1 MDMRKPAESLFEDMV
16 EVQKAV
22 AKIVIGKNKE
32 NTDAVMRS
40 STNILARLTKL
51 EDKVED
57 IWQMETERAAAEQ
70 AAAEQAADRSAEEPS
85 EESSFERTSIGQEE
99 LLLQRMQEEADR
111 QEQKKELAEL
121 GEFVRNS
128 LKQAVDIM
136 AEQQQELKL
145 IRGQQ
150 TVLMERLERMEQEY
164 LSRPFRGSGEEEAA
178 AQSPAKTE
186 KEETDPQPSG
196 EPGREETVSQSSAKA
211 EKEETDPQPSGEPGR
226 EEAASQSS
234 AKAEKEETD
243 PQPSGEPG
251 REEAASQ
258 SPEGKWEETE
268 AVALKSD
275 YFEEFA
281 GPESGSEERER
292 KDQRPESGFHEDG
305 ADFEINDFVLP
316 DDFSQFKET
325 DRPAENNLSDEEI
338 DFMIDNLNL
347 PEDPA
352 DFMIDNLDLPGDMDQ
367 VHALF
372 LEEKRRG
379 EETPSM
385 PEDPAKANGMSFVP
399 EDPAEANG
407 MSFVPE
413 DPAEGSVTPFIPKDP
428 GEVGEAPFMT
438 KEPEERSLD
447 QGTETGEA
455 VSAAGQPAGIEVLPV
470 PEQIGE
476 VESVKQDREKEEEP
490 NPGQEESVSMEIA
503 EESPDQE
510 TETGEALPV
519 TELPAESEVSK
530 NARPAGQTPP
540 VERAPEKKGEPGR
553 QRKEERP
560 KQRSG
565 AESRQQ
571 AGPQKARGAA
581 AVIPDRMM
589 TPEEIAALLED
600 L

>member
-1 MDMRKPAESLFEDMV
+1 M
-16 EVQKAV
+16 
-22 AKIVIGKNKE
+22 
-32 NTDAVMRS
+32 
-40 STNILARLTKL
+40 
-51 EDKVED
+51 
-57 IWQMETERAAAEQ
+57 
-70 AAAEQAADRSAEEPS
+70 
-85 EESSFERTSIGQEE
+85 
-99 LLLQRMQEEADR
+99 
-111 QEQKKELAEL
+111 
-121 GEFVRNS
+121 
-128 LKQAVDIM
+128 
-136 AEQQQELKL
+136 
-145 IRGQQ
+145 
-150 TVLMERLERMEQEY
+150 
-164 LSRPFRGSGEEEAA
+164 
-178 AQSPAKTE
+178 
-186 KEETDPQPSG
+186 
-196 EPGREETVSQSSAKA
+196 
-211 EKEETDPQPSGEPGR
+211 
-226 EEAASQSS
+226 
-234 AKAEKEETD
+234 
-243 PQPSGEPG
+243 
-251 REEAASQ
+251 
-258 SPEGKWEETE
+258 
-268 AVALKSD
+268 ALKSD

-413 DPAEGSVTPFIPKDP
+413 DPAEGSVTPFMPKDP

-490 NPGQEESVSMEIA
+490 NPGREESVSMEIA

-540 VERAPEKKGEPGR
+540 AERAPEKKGEPGR

>member
-57 IWQMETERAAAEQ
+57 IWQMETER

-178 AQSPAKTE
+178 AQSPAKT
-186 KEETDPQPSG
+186 
-196 EPGREETVSQSSAKA
+196 
-211 EKEETDPQPSGEPGR
+211 
-226 EEAASQSS
+226 
-234 AKAEKEETD
+234 EKEETD

-413 DPAEGSVTPFIPKDP
+413 DPAEGSVTPFMPKDP

-455 VSAAGQPAGIEVLPV
+455 VSAAGQPAGSEVLPV
-470 PEQIGE
+470 PEQTGE
-476 VESVKQDREKEEEP
+476 EESVKQDREKEEEP

-540 VERAPEKKGEPGR
+540 AERAPEKKGEPGR

>member
-1 MDMRKPAESLFEDMV
+1 MVAEMDMRKPAESLFEDMV

-57 IWQMETERAAAEQ
+57 IWQMETER

-178 AQSPAKTE
+178 AQSPAE
-186 KEETDPQPSG
+186 KEE
-196 EPGREETVSQSSAKA
+196 EEK
-211 EKEETDPQPSGEPGR
+211 DPQPSGEPGR
-226 EEAASQSS
+226 EEAASQPP
-234 AKAEKEETD
+234 AKTEKEETD
-243 PQPSGEPG
+243 PQSSGEPG

-413 DPAEGSVTPFIPKDP
+413 DPAKANGMSFVSEDPAEGSVTPFMPKDP

-455 VSAAGQPAGIEVLPV
+455 VSAAGQPAGSEVLPV
-470 PEQIGE
+470 PEQTGE
-476 VESVKQDREKEEEP
+476 EESVKQDREKEEEP

-540 VERAPEKKGEPGR
+540 AERAPEKKGEPGR

>member
-1 MDMRKPAESLFEDMV
+1 MLRYAYSTDNVCENTAGRVRKGMVAEMDMRKPAESLFEDMV

-196 EPGREETVSQSSAKA
+196 EPGREEAASQPPAKT
-211 EKEETDPQPSGEPGR
+211 EKEETDPQS
-226 EEAASQSS
+226 
-234 AKAEKEETD
+234 
-243 PQPSGEPG
+243 SGEPG

-399 EDPAEANG
+399 KDPAEANG

-413 DPAEGSVTPFIPKDP
+413 DPAEGSVTPFMPKDP

-455 VSAAGQPAGIEVLPV
+455 VSAAGQPAGSEVLPV
-470 PEQIGE
+470 PEQTGE
-476 VESVKQDREKEEEP
+476 EESVKQDREKEEEP

-503 EESPDQE
+503 EESSDQE

-540 VERAPEKKGEPGR
+540 AERAPEKKGEPGR

>member
-57 IWQMETERAAAEQ
+57 IWQMETER

-178 AQSPAKTE
+178 AQSPAKT
-186 KEETDPQPSG
+186 
-196 EPGREETVSQSSAKA
+196 
-211 EKEETDPQPSGEPGR
+211 
-226 EEAASQSS
+226 
-234 AKAEKEETD
+234 EKEETD

-413 DPAEGSVTPFIPKDP
+413 DPAEGSVTPFMPKDP

-490 NPGQEESVSMEIA
+490 NPGREESVSMEIA

-540 VERAPEKKGEPGR
+540 AERAPEKKGEPGR

>member
-57 IWQMETERAAAEQ
+57 IWQMETER

-178 AQSPAKTE
+178 AQSPAKT
-186 KEETDPQPSG
+186 
-196 EPGREETVSQSSAKA
+196 

-413 DPAEGSVTPFIPKDP
+413 DPAEGSVTPFMPKDP

-490 NPGQEESVSMEIA
+490 NPGREESVSMEIA

-540 VERAPEKKGEPGR
+540 AERAPEKKGEPGR